1 MGPLVGL
8 GNVVRVGLSWLDQC
22 PYEKG
27 HQKACFLLCFNPRR
41 ELSFSQ
47 LDCPLDL
54 GLPAS
59 RTMRKEISVESPS
72 LWYFVMAAW
81 DGQDQLPSG
90 FFMQWSGR
98 ERSCYVFCT
107 FLSTSH
113 VLLWSSVHLSI
124 RKAWFNQQC
133 ELVGMDW
140 YQRRNSV
147 KGNCT
152 GASTKVLAKVFSS
165 CSMPNIRPF
174 PSCTET

>member
-22 PYEKG
+22 PYEKR

-41 ELSFSQ
+41 ELSCSQ

-81 DGQDQLPSG
+81 DGQDQIPSG
-90 FFMQWSGR
+90 FFHAVIGQG
-98 ERSCYVFCT
+98 
-107 FLSTSH
+107 
-113 VLLWSSVHLSI
+113 
-124 RKAWFNQQC
+124 
-133 ELVGMDW
+133 
-140 YQRRNSV
+140 
-147 KGNCT
+147 
-152 GASTKVLAKVFSS
+152 KVFLCFLYLLVHVSRAS
-165 CSMPNIRPF
+165 VIICASVYKKGRIQSAAWTSGDGLISKKNL
-174 PSCTET
+174 C